1 MLDLTRLR
9 ILDAVARQGS
19 ITAAAR
25 ELHYSQ
31 PSVSHHLARLEQETG
46 AALLQRVGRGVRLT
60 QAGQLLAER
69 AAEILGRVSAASAEL
84 SAHVGLDAGRVRV
97 AGFSSALSTL
107 VPAAAGTLADRH
119 PGLELSLVDSH
130 PDEALDMLR
139 TGRVDV
145 AVIFRY
151 DETAAEERDFRLV
164 HLLDDPT
171 YVVGMA
177 RRNARNTVAGHR
189 ESSWI
194 GGCERCQGHLV
205 AVCAAQGFVPKI
217 AYASDD
223 VVVMQALAAAG
234 MGVAILPGM
243 ALRAHRVPGLT
254 ATEHPGATREVLV
267 ATYGQPP
274 DPPPIAAV
282 VDALRDAAPDLAATA

>member
-9 ILDAVARQGS
+9 VLDAVARHGS
-19 ITAAAR
+19 VTAAAR

-60 QAGQLLAER
+60 QAGQVLAER
-69 AAEILGRVSAASAEL
+69 AAEIIGRVSAAAAEL
-84 SAHVGLDAGRVRV
+84 SAHVGLDAGRVRL

-107 VPAAAGTLADRH
+107 VPAAALTLADRH

-130 PDEALDMLR
+130 PEEALDMLR
-139 TGRVDV
+139 TGQTDV

-151 DETAAEERDFRLV
+151 DKSAAEERDFRLV

-171 YVVGMA
+171 YVVGTA
-177 RRNARNTVAGHR
+177 PRNTVAGHR

-194 GGCERCQGHLV
+194 GGCERCQTHLT
-205 AVCAAQGFVPKI
+205 AVCAAEGFVPQV
-217 AYASDD
+217 AYVSDD

-243 ALRAHRVPGLT
+243 ALRAHRVAGLT
-254 ATEHPGATREVLV
+254 ATERPGATREVLA

-282 VDALRDAAPDLAATA
+282 VAALQDAARDLAV

>member
-1 MLDLTRLR
+1 MLDLNRLR
-9 ILDAVARQGS
+9 VLDAVARVGS
-19 ITAAAR
+19 ITAAAH

-46 AALLQRVGRGVRLT
+46 AKLLQRVGRGVRLT
-60 QAGQLLAER
+60 EAGRLLAER
-69 AAEILGRVSAASAEL
+69 AGEILGRVNAASAEL
-84 SAHVGLDAGRVRV
+84 SAHVGLDAGRVRL

-107 VPAAAGTLADRH
+107 VPAAAATLAERH
-119 PGLELSLVDSH
+119 PGLELSLIDSH
-130 PDEALDMLR
+130 PEEALSMLR
-139 TGRVDV
+139 TGQIDV

-151 DETAAEERDFRLV
+151 QETAEEEPDFRLV

-171 YVVGMA
+171 YVVGVDET
-177 RRNARNTVAGHR
+177 NTVVGHR
-189 ESSWI
+189 ESRWI
-194 GGCERCQGHLV
+194 GGCVRCQGHLI
-205 AVCAAQGFVPKI
+205 AVCAAEGFAPEI

-234 MGVAILPGM
+234 FGVTILPGM
-243 ALRAHRVPGLT
+243 ALKAHRLPGLT
-254 ATEHPGATREVLV
+254 ATEHPGATRQVFA

-282 VDALRDAAPDLAATA
+282 IGALEDAARALD